1 MRLCCCC
8 VCIAVAVAT
17 TTDVVDVDVDA
28 LFVDDEDD
36 VNQLSS
42 FSIFGADDETL
53 LLIISYIRF
62 QNST

>member
-8 VCIAVAVAT
+8 VCIAVAVAN
-17 TTDVVDVDVDA
+17 TTDVVDVDA

-42 FSIFGADDETL
+42 FLFL
-53 LLIISYIRF
+53 VLMMKLYY
-62 QNST
+62 